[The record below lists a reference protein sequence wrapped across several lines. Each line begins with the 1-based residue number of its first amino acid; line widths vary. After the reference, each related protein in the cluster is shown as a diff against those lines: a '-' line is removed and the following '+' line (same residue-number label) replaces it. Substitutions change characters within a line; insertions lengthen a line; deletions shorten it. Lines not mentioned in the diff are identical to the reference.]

1 MASPKAAAQLLGR
14 AEMGK
19 VLLFAMPKVE
29 SKLPWSPTEAEISGL
44 SPGSLE
50 DLRQLKQRQRE
61 MRIGILERATIVAV
75 VFGMPELATMNVDDA
90 SDALVEL
97 TKRRSDVCAVL
108 DDYWRRA
115 AAKRKAG

>member
-1 MASPKAAAQLLGR
+1 
-14 AEMGK
+14 MGK
-19 VLLFAMPKVE
+19 VLLFSMPKVGP
-29 SKLPWSPTEAEISGL
+29 LPVWSPTEEEIGHL
-44 SPGSLE
+44 GPGSLE
-50 DLRQLKQRQRE
+50 GLCQLKQRQHE
-61 MRIGILERATIVAV
+61 IHIGILERATIVAL

-108 DDYWRRA
+108 DDYWCRA